1 MLIAVD
7 FSEAATRAAR
17 WVSEHFAPNAE
28 LVLLHVIDLPRRPRF
43 AGHDLPSDDAIEA
56 MARQYAESRM
66 QALSTVLSS
75 RVARSEIRIGKP
87 HELVAALATEIAADV
102 LVIGPHGDRPRSTT
116 LFGTTADK
124 IARTS
129 PVPVLVVADPPTGA
143 PSRILT
149 PVDDASITPRLLAW
163 TKDLAEQF
171 DANITLLH
179 VWSNAV
185 YSHVASISLATTKT
199 EAEARSEIEK
209 ELRDTANYWLTEL
222 ARTGIDRQRVDCVV
236 RFGHAGDIALETA
249 SFIGADLM
257 VLGRRGSGLV
267 IPMLLGSTI
276 RTVLHGARCPVL
288 VVPDARE

>member
-17 WVSEHFAPNAE
+17 WASEHFAPNAE

-43 AGHDLPSDDAIEA
+43 AGANLPSDDAIEA
-56 MARQYAESRM
+56 MARQHAESRM

-75 RVARSEIRIGKP
+75 RVGRSEIRIGKP

-102 LVIGPHGDRPRSTT
+102 VVIGPHGDRPRSTT
-116 LFGTTADK
+116 LLGTTADK

-129 PVPVLVVADPPTGA
+129 QVPVLVATDPPTGA

-149 PVDDASITPRLLAW
+149 PVDDASITPRLLEW

-179 VWSNAV
+179 VWSNAI

-199 EAEARSEIEK
+199 EAEARREIEK
-209 ELRDTANYWLTEL
+209 ELRDTANYWLAEL
-222 ARTGIDRQRVDCVV
+222 ARTGIDRERVDCAV

-249 SFIGADLM
+249 SFVGADLI
-257 VLGRRGSGLV
+257 VLGRRGAGLV
-267 IPMLLGSTI
+267 VPMLLGSTI
-276 RTVLHGARCPVL
+276 GAVLHGARCPVL
-288 VVPDARE
+288 IVTDARE